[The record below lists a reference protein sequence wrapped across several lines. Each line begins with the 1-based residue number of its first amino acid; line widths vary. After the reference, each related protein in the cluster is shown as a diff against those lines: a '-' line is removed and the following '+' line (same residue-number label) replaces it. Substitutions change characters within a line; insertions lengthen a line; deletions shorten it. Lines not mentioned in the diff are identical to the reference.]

1 MTILSHSVSGTTDST
16 LEISL
21 FTHSVNDTMTT
32 DPWSD
37 PYSNETTSTPWMNN
51 VTMSVW
57 ELEKDS
63 FFILM
68 MSTLVMSAVG
78 VVALIGNSI
87 SNTVLSVCLL
97 LTCYN
102 FCVADVMNGDCNLS
116 NISNLIFYIVGY

>member
-16 LEISL
+16 LEFSL

-78 VVALIGNSI
+78 VVALIGKTLYKQYCI
-87 SNTVLSVCLL
+87 ICMSVIILL
-97 LTCYN
+97 
-102 FCVADVMNGDCNLS
+102 
-116 NISNLIFYIVGY
+116 